1 MRRAA
6 SQVTPPTHR
15 RERSLDIDTLR
26 FIGDTVTEVTS
37 QSASNTPIQR
47 RKTAADGPISFSI
60 GEAPLANVTKD
71 SVPKDQVISG
81 DLGDDV
87 TKGSLGELLVT
98 RKGSLKRGE
107 SEDTINGDD
116 QSGPGDNVTLSEETV
131 HDLEKDGKI
140 VTDAIE
146 PMGGADVR
154 SEADKMSADVEWAPA
169 ARYKEPWCNVFDL
182 TV

>member
-6 SQVTPPTHR
+6 SQITPPTHR
-15 RERSLDIDTLR
+15 RERSLDIGTLR
-26 FIGDTVTEVTS
+26 FIGDTLTEVTS
-37 QSASNTPIQR
+37 QSASSTPIQR
-47 RKTAADGPISFSI
+47 RKTATGGPISFSI
-60 GEAPLANVTKD
+60 GEALLGNVTKD
-71 SVPKDQVISG
+71 SIPKDQVTSG
-81 DLGDDV
+81 DQDDDV
-87 TKGSLGELLVT
+87 TKGSLGELSMA

-131 HDLEKDGKI
+131 HDLEEDGKF

-154 SEADKMSADVEWAPA
+154 SDTDKMSADVEWAPA
-169 ARYKEPWCNVFDL
+169 ARYIEP
-182 TV
+182 